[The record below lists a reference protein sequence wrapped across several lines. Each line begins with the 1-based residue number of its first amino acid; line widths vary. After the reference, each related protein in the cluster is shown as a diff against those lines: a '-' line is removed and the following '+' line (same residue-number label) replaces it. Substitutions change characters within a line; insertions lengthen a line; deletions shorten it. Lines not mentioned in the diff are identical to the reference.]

1 MADKTYKMTVGLSNG
16 TILDAGT
23 FVAPQGPQG
32 LKGDKGDTGAQG
44 PRGPIGPQGPVGP
57 EGPSGSL
64 PSAQYGDQDTFLQG
78 TYFIRPSTTGL
89 YSLMTMG
96 SGAVSINNITYENG
110 EISLYIL
117 QGDTTRDPHFMGKP
131 YTLKITSTG
140 ITKTEDAE
148 IPVFDYILLTDG

>member
-1 MADKTYKMTVGLSNG
+1 MTVGLSNG

-32 LKGDKGDTGAQG
+32 VKGDTGAQG
-44 PRGPIGPQGPVGP
+44 PRGPVGPQGPVGP
-57 EGPSGSL
+57 EGPQGPSGSL
-64 PSAQYGDQDTFLQG
+64 PVPQSGDKDTFLQG
-78 TYFIRPSTTGL
+78 TYLIMPANTGL

-117 QGDTTRDPHFMGKP
+117 QGDTTRDPHLMGVP

-140 ITKTEDAE
+140 ITKTEDVE
-148 IPVFDYILLTDG
+148 IPYFQYVKLTD

>member
-1 MADKTYKMTVGLSNG
+1 MADKTYRMTVTLSDG
-16 TILDAGT
+16 STVTAGT

-32 LKGDKGDTGAQG
+32 VRGATG
-44 PRGPIGPQGPVGP
+44 PRGPEGPQGPQGP
-57 EGPSGSL
+57 AGAL
-64 PSAQYGDQDTFLQG
+64 PEPQSGDQDTFLQG
-78 TYFIRPSTTGL
+78 TYLIMPVTTGL
-89 YSLMTMG
+89 YSIMTMG

-117 QGDTTRDPHFMGKP
+117 QGDTTRDPHLMGKP

-148 IPVFDYILLTDG
+148 IPYFQYIKLTD